1 VGLLLEVA
9 YSTIHIIDLWG
20 ARKLEGGIKILEKF
34 NGGLFGNFSNA
45 LFDICL
51 ILQGVWVGKDF

>member
-1 VGLLLEVA
+1 MKFQPQKKLKELL
-9 YSTIHIIDLWG
+9 IKLW
-20 ARKLEGGIKILEKF
+20 RKF

>member
-1 VGLLLEVA
+1 LLEVG
-9 YSTIHIIDLWG
+9 YSTINTIYLWG
-20 ARKLEGGIKILEKF
+20 ARKLDGVIKIWRKV